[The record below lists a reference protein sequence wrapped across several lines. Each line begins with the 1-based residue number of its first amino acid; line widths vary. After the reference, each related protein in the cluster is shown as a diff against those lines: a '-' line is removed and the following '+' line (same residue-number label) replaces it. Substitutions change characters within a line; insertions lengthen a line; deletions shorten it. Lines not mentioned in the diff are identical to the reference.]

1 MSSVRVVALLLVIAT
16 TGPSA
21 GALICDWACATTHE
35 QASSSDCHGQ
45 DGPGS
50 SAAIAAIDPCHE
62 LAAVVEGVFSG
73 VSQAEPRVLA
83 ESAATLPDPVVSSPL
98 LIAVRSSGPPHTPPP
113 LRLPLRI

>member
-21 GALICDWACATTHE
+21 GALICDWACAAKHE

-50 SAAIAAIDPCHE
+50 AAEIAAIDSCHE
-62 LAAVVEGVFSG
+62 LTAALEGAFAGVFQVELRALS
-73 VSQAEPRVLA
+73 
-83 ESAATLPDPVVSSPL
+83 ESVAAPADTSVSSPL
-98 LIAVRSSGPPHTPPP
+98 LIVARSSGRSHAPPP
-113 LRLPLRI
+113 QLLPLRI